1 MTDEIAKVVRV
12 NLAGETASP
21 EKAFSIEIV
30 PLGGEQRVSSDYYNF
45 EDLSSSLETLTRSL
59 YETIKKIQPTKA
71 SIEFGVEIGV
81 QSGKL
86 TALLVKGS
94 GKANLKV
101 KLEWD

>member
-1 MTDEIAKVVRV
+1 MTDDNSEVVKVSVSKD
-12 NLAGETASP
+12 AQT
-21 EKAFSIEIV
+21 AFSVEVV
-30 PLGGEQRVSSDYYNF
+30 PLGGEERVSSDFYHF
-45 EDLSSSLETLTRSL
+45 DELTESLETLTRSL
-59 YETIKKIQPTKA
+59 YDTIKKIQPTKA

-94 GKANLKV
+94 GKANLKI